1 MDKELKNY
9 LRNKI
14 RNHKKALQTF
24 IKKTANLKDFHD
36 RGIYDT
42 TNDSICILKFANSV
56 EKMSMKEMIALY
68 EQTKKELV
76 VIENLE
82 AVLLNEVDTKI
93 LDWRFLLICLLSIKN
108 NETVTKN
115 LIGLII
121 NIVRKDNK
129 DYLLND
135 DIFHQQEK
143 MMYAT
148 LTSDTMLIV
157 TDAFINI
164 LSNMVVAYIK
174 EYPNV
179 YRSIYQDEFLMD
191 LNNINIVLTNKLL
204 RAISFST
211 NEHVI
216 KEEKKDSCNEVVTD
230 IKKVLE
236 DEFKKYSNSFTSID
250 AVNSFISYL
259 RTLTNDELLISTYEE
274 KVLKKYQSFIEEQ
287 KEIVLKEVYKE
298 DYHVI
303 KDCKSLNIP
312 EINSLIHDIYIMADM
327 YLDSSKED
335 KLYLLEEFNKYMV
348 NLKLLFSKYTKKE
361 EKNISKVIYYT
372 YKDQVVVYEQLL
384 SLRKDTYLDYFN
396 NINKIINN
404 NLRSFELFGSNYNE
418 PVYHLGRDNKVFYTF
433 VNNIPIIICLG
444 SFNDALRIV
453 SSKEFKEFVDNVKN
467 NINLYL
473 ENNDDHD
480 KVIELLSNS
489 KMVSRKLKGSK

>member
-1 MDKELKNY
+1 MNKELKNY

-14 RNHKKALQTF
+14 RNHKKSLQTF

-216 KEEKKDSCNEVVTD
+216 KEEKKIVVMR
-230 IKKVLE
+230 L
-236 DEFKKYSNSFTSID
+236 
-250 AVNSFISYL
+250 
-259 RTLTNDELLISTYEE
+259 LLI
-274 KVLKKYQSFIEEQ
+274 LKKS
-287 KEIVLKEVYKE
+287 
-298 DYHVI
+298 
-303 KDCKSLNIP
+303 
-312 EINSLIHDIYIMADM
+312 
-327 YLDSSKED
+327 
-335 KLYLLEEFNKYMV
+335 
-348 NLKLLFSKYTKKE
+348 
-361 EKNISKVIYYT
+361 
-372 YKDQVVVYEQLL
+372 
-384 SLRKDTYLDYFN
+384 
-396 NINKIINN
+396 
-404 NLRSFELFGSNYNE
+404 
-418 PVYHLGRDNKVFYTF
+418 
-433 VNNIPIIICLG
+433 
-444 SFNDALRIV
+444 
-453 SSKEFKEFVDNVKN
+453 
-467 NINLYL
+467 
-473 ENNDDHD
+473 
-480 KVIELLSNS
+480 
-489 KMVSRKLKGSK
+489 

>member
-42 TNDSICILKFANSV
+42 TNDSICILKFADSV

-68 EQTKKELV
+68 EQAKKELV

-93 LDWRFLLICLLSIKN
+93 LDWRFLLISLLSIKN

-204 RAISFST
+204 
-211 NEHVI
+211 
-216 KEEKKDSCNEVVTD
+216 
-230 IKKVLE
+230 
-236 DEFKKYSNSFTSID
+236 
-250 AVNSFISYL
+250 
-259 RTLTNDELLISTYEE
+259 
-274 KVLKKYQSFIEEQ
+274 
-287 KEIVLKEVYKE
+287 
-298 DYHVI
+298 
-303 KDCKSLNIP
+303 
-312 EINSLIHDIYIMADM
+312 
-327 YLDSSKED
+327 
-335 KLYLLEEFNKYMV
+335 
-348 NLKLLFSKYTKKE
+348 
-361 EKNISKVIYYT
+361 
-372 YKDQVVVYEQLL
+372 
-384 SLRKDTYLDYFN
+384 
-396 NINKIINN
+396 
-404 NLRSFELFGSNYNE
+404 
-418 PVYHLGRDNKVFYTF
+418 
-433 VNNIPIIICLG
+433 
-444 SFNDALRIV
+444 
-453 SSKEFKEFVDNVKN
+453 
-467 NINLYL
+467 
-473 ENNDDHD
+473 
-480 KVIELLSNS
+480 
-489 KMVSRKLKGSK
+489 

>member
-157 TDAFINI
+157 TDIFINI
-164 LSNMVVAYIK
+164 LSNMVVAYLK

-211 NEHVI
+211 NEHII
-216 KEEKKDSCNEVVTD
+216 KEEKKDSCNEVVPD

-236 DEFKKYSNSFTSID
+236 DEFKKYRHTFTSTD
-250 AVNSFISYL
+250 NISL
-259 RTLTNDELLISTYEE
+259 FMNHLKDITTDELLLSLYENKAYTLYNSYQDNLVKE
-274 KVLKKYQSFIEEQ
+274 VLKSVYQNDYE
-287 KEIVLKEVYKE
+287 VL
-298 DYHVI
+298 I
-303 KDCKSLNIP
+303 KAQSLNQDDLKVIID
-312 EINSLIHDIYIMADM
+312 EIYAIAKM
-327 YLDSSKED
+327 YLQADEED
-335 KLYLLEEFNKYMV
+335 KLLLLKEFINYMIDLK
-348 NLKLLFSKYTKKE
+348 NLVSKYTKKDDDKE
-361 EKNISKVIYYT
+361 LAKVIYYT
-372 YKDQVVVYEQLL
+372 EKNELVLYEQLVN
-384 SLRKDTYLDYFN
+384 LRKDTYFDYYN
-396 NINKIINN
+396 IINKIINN
-404 NLRSFELFGSNYNE
+404 NLSNHRLLGSTYRE
-418 PVYHLGRDNKVFYTF
+418 PVYYMGKENKVFYT
-433 VNNIPIIICLG
+433 VVDNIPVIICTG
-444 SFNDALRIV
+444 SFNDALSIV
-453 SSKEFKEFVDNVKN
+453 NSNLFKVFIDNLKSN
-467 NINLYL
+467 PNLYL
-473 ENNDDHD
+473 KNNDDN
-480 KVIELLSNS
+480 KQIISLLCNS
-489 KMVSRKLKGSK
+489 KRVVRKLNY